1 MFHIVFNADQNY
13 MKYVAVL
20 ITNITHYTDTSKKFT
35 DFAFHSTDSK
45 NKTPDSNISMQI
57 NGGGGQSPITWGES
71 LTNRENPINA
81 EQSPINLEGYH
92 FHVITDSITK
102 KTLEQFHILQTT
114 LNDIYPCQ
122 IEAHIINDEDF
133 KDLPKWG
140 YEEAQQYAAYYRIKL
155 VDFLPKNVDKC
166 LYLDIDMLVLT
177 DLREIFAFNLDGYI
191 AASSSGSPNA
201 KISRYGIYRKKKGG
215 KKAAK
220 SFETSFYFCSG
231 LMLINTKEW
240 IKQNVDIEAMRFL
253 REYETEFAD
262 QDALNFAMRDRVYN
276 LGEQW
281 GILAYQSLEA
291 ACSTNID
298 FSKRYEKAMIN
309 AKILHCNGPA
319 KAWFGA
325 YNKLTIDFMPNIY
338 PHKDVWCK
346 MARLCSGFENELN
359 AQVENIENEG
369 LPEYAIALARQLRE
383 FQGHYNFPAMKRRLE
398 RISKPHKAIM
408 MALKNLIHRFKKH
421 V

>member
-1 MFHIVFNADQNY
+1 M
-13 MKYVAVL
+13 
-20 ITNITHYTDTSKKFT
+20 
-35 DFAFHSTDSK
+35 
-45 NKTPDSNISMQI
+45 
-57 NGGGGQSPITWGES
+57 
-71 LTNRENPINA
+71 
-81 EQSPINLEGYH
+81 
-92 FHVITDSITK
+92 
-102 KTLEQFHILQTT
+102 EQFHILQTT

-166 LYLDIDMLVLT
+166 LYLDTDMLVLT
-177 DLREIFAFNLDGYI
+177 DLRELFALNLDGYI
-191 AASSSGSPNA
+191 AASSFGYPNDEM
-201 KISRYGIYRKKKGG
+201 ICRGIYRKKKGG
-215 KKAAK
+215 KKAVK

-253 REYETEFAD
+253 REYETEYAD

-298 FSKRYEKAMIN
+298 FSK
-309 AKILHCNGPA
+309 
-319 KAWFGA
+319 
-325 YNKLTIDFMPNIY
+325 
-338 PHKDVWCK
+338 
-346 MARLCSGFENELN
+346 
-359 AQVENIENEG
+359 Q
-369 LPEYAIALARQLRE
+369 
-383 FQGHYNFPAMKRRLE
+383 
-398 RISKPHKAIM
+398 
-408 MALKNLIHRFKKH
+408 
-421 V
+421 